1 MKILSVK
8 LVNYIGIFNGIGKR
22 EFSYDFTNSTPIV
35 IIEGRNGSGKST
47 LLNALHP
54 FPDSNSDLIP
64 GVPAMKHIVYG
75 LNGNVYSI
83 TINYPIKSNGERDTS
98 KISILKNGI
107 ECNKS
112 LNVTTATQFIQNEF
126 ELDTG
131 LLSLSQLSSEDK
143 GLASKRPAERKRF
156 VNSRLS
162 DLSAYNA
169 IHKTLTERS
178 STMKSMLN
186 SLATKINN
194 LGGNN
199 VEAIKMDL
207 NKLKKSQ
214 SKYQLS
220 IEDLNRKIGALEMVK
235 ESLNFDEAEFDR
247 VMKEVSS
254 AAEKITMNNQQIRDI
269 CEGIDRRTNNIKL
282 NFDNR
287 FSPDNRVVCTYER
300 KYSPD
305 DIETYRGKY
314 TLADLTNDISKS
326 MGSTLMKKK
335 LCDDRL
341 ERLEGSKQENKLI
354 YDKHLADLNKLKTE
368 LAQYAEIDN
377 MDIDMDAFIKE
388 FEGIQ
393 RQREELT
400 KAIGKD
406 IFDYASNVSSISV
419 VEIANKL
426 KAIAEETAKFPG
438 TYLDMNILRMNI
450 GDADNKISELNKK
463 IADFQNGLDR
473 LKSFGDLKVEDIPK
487 ECFKRKSKC
496 KVVELLAKNLGND
509 ARYNGTLATI
519 ENYKAELSKAETF
532 KDRTLEMM
540 PLAKAYEDF
549 KALKESVTFR
559 TIKPCIDNLLE
570 VGKKANAMMEK
581 FNGSK
586 EVEALIGAMNI
597 LVDRFNL
604 KTQLDQLNYRFAE
617 SYETYNAIKRNKD
630 IIKSLNEK
638 IDVIQSKMKLTSD
651 SMIKLDQYIY
661 QYDKLVE
668 FYTDTYKDE
677 SELYSIVG
685 EIATLEKKLNEF
697 REKKD
702 RMLSSYTE
710 YNKNDEKIKELSA
723 QLTEQ
728 QIALREIE
736 ADIASKA
743 HIITMIAEYKA
754 EYDMYMQTYSKIE
767 TVKKYTSP
775 TTGIQ
780 TLFME
785 IYMNNILLTANRL
798 LELMFQGR
806 YVLQPFVINEN
817 EFRIPCAGN
826 GILNDDVTSMSLS
839 QRSMI
844 GMIINFAMLF
854 NSSSVYNIIKLDEID
869 GGLDRE
875 NRVQFVAVLLRIM
888 QIMGCEQC
896 IMISHNDE
904 LDESPTHVIHLA

>member
-22 EFSYDFTNSTPIV
+22 EFSYDFTNATPIV

-235 ESLNFDEAEFDR
+235 ESLNFDGAEFDR

-254 AAEKITMNNQQIRDI
+254 AAEKITMNNQQIRNI

-282 NFDNR
+282 NFEQR
-287 FSPDNRVVCTYER
+287 FQPDNRVVCTYER

-341 ERLEGSKQENKLI
+341 ERLEGSKQENKEI
-354 YDKHLADLNKLKTE
+354 YDQHLVDLNKLKTE

-393 RQREELT
+393 KQREELT

-496 KVVELLAKNLGND
+496 KVVELLAKNLDND

-519 ENYKAELSKAETF
+519 ENYKAELSKAEAF

-570 VGKKANAMMEK
+570 VGKKANAMMET

-638 IDVIQSKMKLTSD
+638 IDIIQSKMKLTSD

-697 REKKD
+697 REKKE

-767 TVKKYTSP
+767 TVKKFTSP

>member
-254 AAEKITMNNQQIRDI
+254 AAEKITMNNQQIRNI

-282 NFDNR
+282 NFEQR
-287 FSPDNRVVCTYER
+287 FQPDNRVVCTYER

-377 MDIDMDAFIKE
+377 MDIDMDAFVKE

-393 RQREELT
+393 KQREELT

-496 KVVELLAKNLGND
+496 KVVELLTKNLDND

-570 VGKKANAMMEK
+570 VGKKANAMMER

-677 SELYSIVG
+677 SDLYSIVG
-685 EIATLEKKLNEF
+685 EIATMEKKLNEF

-767 TVKKYTSP
+767 TVKKFTSP